1 MMQQAVMGID
11 HLTLSIIQVGSM
23 VSTFIFVFSRGLRTT
38 TGHLQFL
45 TSRWRLL
52 MRSLISV
59 DLLVPLIALL
69 VIVLVGPPKTV
80 AVGLILLAASPASP
94 TVLRNITQAYGSDEY
109 AVSFHVALALLA
121 IVTVPVSIDLLSYAT
136 GVPVDATLSAVAEL
150 VGINILLPMVAG
162 MISGWL
168 FPAMARRISQPLE
181 IFSVILI
188 ILLVILLLLP
198 TYQVLFAMDIRSY
211 VAIALMTIGALAAG
225 HLMARGRPEEQTT
238 LALESAT
245 RNTGLTLLMA
255 SSFTSLEKA
264 LPVLIPYVVLSWI
277 ICQTYVVFRRIRM
290 TKNARDRGSHR

>member
-1 MMQQAVMGID
+1 MGID

-23 VSTFIFVFSRGLRTT
+23 VSTFVFVYSRGLRTT
-38 TGHLQFL
+38 AGNLEFL
-45 TSRWRLL
+45 ASRRGLL
-52 MRSLISV
+52 LRSLISV

-69 VIVLVGPPKTV
+69 VIVLVGPPKNM

-109 AVSFHVALALLA
+109 AVSIHVALALLA

-136 GVPVDATLSAVAEL
+136 GVQVNATLPAVAEL
-150 VGINILLPMVAG
+150 VGINILLPIVAG

-168 FPAMARRISQPLE
+168 FPAMARRVSKPLE

-198 TYQVLFAMDIRSY
+198 TYQVLLTMDIRSY

-225 HLMARGRPEEQTT
+225 HLMARGQPEEQTT

-277 ICQTYVVFRRIRM
+277 ICQTYVIFRRM
-290 TKNARDRGSHR
+290 AKNARDRDSHR

>member
-1 MMQQAVMGID
+1 
-11 HLTLSIIQVGSM
+11 
-23 VSTFIFVFSRGLRTT
+23 
-38 TGHLQFL
+38 
-45 TSRWRLL
+45 

-69 VIVLVGPPKTV
+69 VVVLVGPPKNV

-136 GVPVDATLSAVAEL
+136 GVPVNATLPAVAEL

-198 TYQVLFAMDIRSY
+198 TYQMLLTMDIRSY

-225 HLMARGRPEEQTT
+225 HLMARGQAEEQTT

-255 SSFTSLEKA
+255 SSFTSLDKA

-277 ICQTYVVFRRIRM
+277 ICQTYVIFRRM
-290 TKNARDRGSHR
+290 TKNARDRDSHR